1 MSKRAVFTE
10 EQMAQA
16 ARMAAEGESQRA
28 IAKALGIT
36 EYLAKKLMREVAV
49 NQAIIQARMSD
60 VIPRKLDKMAEAVTA
75 LVDTITTLE
84 QRMARYEEVAR
95 MTRKA
100 MKRLTVENKNVR
112 EERTAA
118 KRELRAVKKDLWAA
132 RGFRS

>member
-1 MSKRAVFTE
+1 MT
-10 EQMAQA
+10 QA
-16 ARMAAEGESQRA
+16 AQMAAEGDSQRA

-49 NQAIIQARMSD
+49 NQAITQARMSD
-60 VIPRKLDKMAEAVTA
+60 VIPRKLDRMAEAVTT

-100 MKRLTVENKNVR
+100 MKRLQVENKNVR
-112 EERTAA
+112 EERTKA
-118 KRELRAVKKDLWAA
+118 KRELAQVKKDLWTA
-132 RGFRS
+132 RGFKS